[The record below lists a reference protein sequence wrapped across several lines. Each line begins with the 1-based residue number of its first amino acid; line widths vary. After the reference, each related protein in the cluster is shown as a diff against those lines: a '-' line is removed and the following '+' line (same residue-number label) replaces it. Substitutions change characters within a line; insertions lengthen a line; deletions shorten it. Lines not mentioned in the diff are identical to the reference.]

1 MVYKYHKAPHELECN
16 KTRLRKPTEEERKI
30 IQERTRIVREKLK
43 QAFPDIDIEA
53 QTFDPE
59 N

>member
-1 MVYKYHKAPHELECN
+1 MAYKIFQQHEPHPHAP
-16 KTRLRKPTEEERKI
+16 RMRKPTEEERKI

-53 QTFDPE
+53 QTL
-59 N
+59 

>member
-1 MVYKYHKAPHELECN
+1 MAYKNIDPHEPHPHAP
-16 KTRLRKPTEEERKI
+16 RMRKPTEAERKI

-53 QTFDPE
+53 QTLDPE